1 MVCFVTQ
8 PGPTPSEPSDE
19 EVSATFAQLVA
30 GLEVGTD
37 ALADSP
43 PGRPGDPAGQLRPE
57 SLAETQTP
65 PGWRVHIPPD
75 DPADEHF
82 SPPPPDPLPR
92 NDPGFWTAVLG
103 LTLGPIWLIY
113 LALADP
119 AGDRLWKWL
128 AGGMIVAG
136 CVAIIRRL
144 PSSRNDPDDDGARV

>member
-1 MVCFVTQ
+1 MDCFVSQ

-37 ALADSP
+37 ELTQHRWNHPVHPSVQQLST
-43 PGRPGDPAGQLRPE
+43 PAAEPE
-57 SLAETQTP
+57 QP

-75 DPADEHF
+75 DPDDEKF
-82 SPPPPDPLPR
+82 TPPPPAPLPR
-92 NDPGFWTAVLG
+92 NDLGFWTGVLG

-119 AGDRLWKWL
+119 AGNRLWKWL
-128 AGGMIVAG
+128 AGAMIVAG
-136 CVAIIRRL
+136 FVALILRL
-144 PSSRNDPDDDGARV
+144 PSQRTDPDDDGARV